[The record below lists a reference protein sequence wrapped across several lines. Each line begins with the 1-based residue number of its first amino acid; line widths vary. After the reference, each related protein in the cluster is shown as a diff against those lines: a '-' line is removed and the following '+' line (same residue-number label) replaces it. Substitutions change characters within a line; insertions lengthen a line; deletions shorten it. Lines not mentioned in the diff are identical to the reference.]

1 MVRESARMSDIE
13 AGYRM
18 LTTATRSP
26 LRERAGWPRVLWIVG
41 AVLLAAMVFH
51 IVALATG
58 GIGLAMTL
66 LLINAFRSRP
76 LDRLDPASLVVLALC
91 AVALITVYVR
101 LAAAR
106 LRPPG

>member
-1 MVRESARMSDIE
+1 
-13 AGYRM
+13 
-18 LTTATRSP
+18 
-26 LRERAGWPRVLWIVG
+26 
-41 AVLLAAMVFH
+41 
-51 IVALATG
+51 
-58 GIGLAMTL
+58 MTL

-91 AVALITVYVR
+91 AVALIDVYVR